1 MKITMLVHSKSW
13 LTQSD
18 VKSFMQILRKYA
30 KKDDIVVSNKP
41 EGGGDVMFA
50 LHYPALISES
60 LFPLHK
66 NNIVIHGADLPKGR
80 GRSPIHWQVEQGIN
94 DITLTL
100 FEMGNGADNGCVY
113 LKSTLELDGTELLP
127 TIRHKVIQ
135 EELNMVDIFLSQWPM
150 KSIEQEGE
158 PSYYPKRT
166 KENQRL
172 DPDMTIS
179 EQFDKMRV
187 ADNEEYPLWFEYRGA
202 TYGLKIFNRSERW

>member
-18 VKSFMQILRKYA
+18 VENFIQILRKYA
-30 KKDDIVVSNKP
+30 KKDDIVVSTKP

-50 LHYPALISES
+50 LHYPALIPER

-100 FEMGNGADNGCVY
+100 FEMGSGADNGHVY
-113 LKSTLELDGTELLP
+113 LKSKLRLDGTELLP
-127 TIRHKVIQ
+127 SIRHKVIQ
-135 EELNMVDIFLSQWPM
+135 EELNMVDNFLSQWPM
-150 KSIEQEGE
+150 KSTDQQGE

-172 DPDMTIS
+172 DPNNTIS

-187 ADNEEYPLWFEYRGA
+187 ADNEEYPLWFEHRGE
-202 TYGLKIFNRSERW
+202 TYELKLFRWSDRC